1 MSALEVS
8 GVSKRFGS
16 LQVLRDINL
25 SLEKGQMLAL
35 IGRSGSGKS
44 TLLRCMNGL
53 EHIDAG
59 SITIGGHSLSYAPAA
74 LRRLRQDVGIVFQ
87 AYNLFPHLT
96 VGRNIMLAPRLVLG
110 WPTDRAEA
118 RAREVLATVGLSEKF
133 DAYPDQLSGG
143 QQQRVA
149 VARALVINPSIL
161 LLDEPFSNL
170 DAKLRESTGL
180 ELRRIQRE
188 LGLTSIFVTHDQNE
202 AMAIA
207 DRIAV
212 MNGGA
217 VEQIGSAIDIYERPR
232 TRFVADFIGSANFMP
247 ATVEARDG
255 NVVTLRHG
263 LGVTVLPVE
272 GQDFDKGRPVTLMVR
287 PECVAIHPAAAE
299 AGLGTIETISYQ
311 GSSAHIFV
319 KLREG
324 DRTML
329 VERHGRELA
338 GLEVGK
344 TVDLNVK
351 AQDMTLFAA

>member
-1 MSALEVS
+1 MEIVIENLAKVYGNAHAVRDFSVTIAKGEMVALLGPSGCGKTTTLRMVAGFIKPSAGRIVVRGRDLT
-8 GVSKRFGS
+8 GLPPHKR
-16 LQVLRDINL
+16 D
-25 SLEKGQMLAL
+25 
-35 IGRSGSGKS
+35 
-44 TLLRCMNGL
+44 TGL
-53 EHIDAG
+53 
-59 SITIGGHSLSYAPAA
+59 
-74 LRRLRQDVGIVFQ
+74 VFQ
-87 AYNLFPHLT
+87 NYALFPHLT
-96 VGRNIMLAPRLVLG
+96 VAGNIAFGLRRRGVPAAERDKRVADMIATMQLTGLADRLPR
-110 WPTDRAEA
+110 
-118 RAREVLATVGLSEKF
+118 
-133 DAYPDQLSGG
+133 QLSGG

>member
-1 MSALEVS
+1 MEIVIENLAKVYGNAHAVRDFSVTIAKGEMVALLGPSGCGKTTTLRMVAGFIKPSAGRIVVRGRDLT
-8 GVSKRFGS
+8 GLPPHKR
-16 LQVLRDINL
+16 D
-25 SLEKGQMLAL
+25 
-35 IGRSGSGKS
+35 
-44 TLLRCMNGL
+44 TGL
-53 EHIDAG
+53 
-59 SITIGGHSLSYAPAA
+59 
-74 LRRLRQDVGIVFQ
+74 VFQ
-87 AYNLFPHLT
+87 NYALFPHLT
-96 VGRNIMLAPRLVLG
+96 VAENIAFGLRRRGVPAAERDTRVANMIATMQLTGLADRLPR
-110 WPTDRAEA
+110 
-118 RAREVLATVGLSEKF
+118 
-133 DAYPDQLSGG
+133 QLSGG

-217 VEQIGSAIDIYERPR
+217 VEQIGSAVDIYERPR
-232 TRFVADFIGSANFMP
+232 TRFVADFIGSANFLS

-263 LGVTVLPVE
+263 LGVSVLPVE
-272 GQDFDKGRPVTLMVR
+272 GQAFDKGRSVTLMVR

-319 KLREG
+319 KLRDG

-351 AQDMTLFAA
+351 AQDLTLFAA

>member
-1 MSALEVS
+1 MEIVIENLAKVYGNSHAVRDFSVTIDKGEMVALLGPSGCGKTTTLRMVAGFIKPSAGRIVVRGRDLT
-8 GVSKRFGS
+8 GLPPHKR
-16 LQVLRDINL
+16 D
-25 SLEKGQMLAL
+25 
-35 IGRSGSGKS
+35 
-44 TLLRCMNGL
+44 TGL
-53 EHIDAG
+53 
-59 SITIGGHSLSYAPAA
+59 
-74 LRRLRQDVGIVFQ
+74 VFQ
-87 AYNLFPHLT
+87 NYALFPHLS
-96 VGRNIMLAPRLVLG
+96 VAENIAFGLRRRGVPAAEREKRVAQMIATMQLTGLADRLPR
-110 WPTDRAEA
+110 
-118 RAREVLATVGLSEKF
+118 
-133 DAYPDQLSGG
+133 QLSGG

-217 VEQIGSAIDIYERPR
+217 VEQIGAAVDIYERPK
-232 TRFVADFIGSANFMP
+232 TRFVADFIGSANFLP

-255 NVVTLRHG
+255 SVVTLRHG
-263 LGVTVLPVE
+263 LGVTVLPAE
-272 GQDFDKGRPVTLMVR
+272 GQGFDKGKPVTLMVR

-319 KLREG
+319 KLRDG

-344 TVDLNVK
+344 SVDLNVK
-351 AQDMTLFAA
+351 AQDLTLFAA

>member
-1 MSALEVS
+1 MEIVIENLAKVYGNAHAVRDFSVTIAKGEMVALLGPSGCGKTTTLRMVAGFIKPSAGRIVVRGRDLT
-8 GVSKRFGS
+8 GLPPHKR
-16 LQVLRDINL
+16 D
-25 SLEKGQMLAL
+25 
-35 IGRSGSGKS
+35 
-44 TLLRCMNGL
+44 TGL
-53 EHIDAG
+53 
-59 SITIGGHSLSYAPAA
+59 
-74 LRRLRQDVGIVFQ
+74 VFQ
-87 AYNLFPHLT
+87 NYALFPHLT
-96 VGRNIMLAPRLVLG
+96 VAENIAFGLRRRGVPAAERDTRVANMIATMQLTGLADRLPR
-110 WPTDRAEA
+110 
-118 RAREVLATVGLSEKF
+118 
-133 DAYPDQLSGG
+133 QLSGG

-217 VEQIGSAIDIYERPR
+217 VEQIGSAVDIYERPR
-232 TRFVADFIGSANFMP
+232 TRFVADFIGSANFLS

-263 LGVTVLPVE
+263 LGVSVLPVE
-272 GQDFDKGRPVTLMVR
+272 GQAFDKGRSVTLMVR

-319 KLREG
+319 KLRDG

>member
-1 MSALEVS
+1 MEIVIENLAKVYGNSHAV
-8 GVSKRFGS
+8 
-16 LQVLRDINL
+16 RDFSVTI
-25 SLEKGQMLAL
+25 EKGEMVAL
-35 IGRSGSGKS
+35 LGPSGCGKTTTLRMVAGFIKPSAGRIVVRGRDL
-44 TLLRCMNGL
+44 TGL
-53 EHIDAG
+53 PPHKRDTG
-59 SITIGGHSLSYAPAA
+59 L
-74 LRRLRQDVGIVFQ
+74 VFQ
-87 AYNLFPHLT
+87 NYALFPHMTVAENIAFGLRRRGVPTADREQRVARMIATMQLT
-96 VGRNIMLAPRLVLG
+96 GLADRLPR
-110 WPTDRAEA
+110 
-118 RAREVLATVGLSEKF
+118 
-133 DAYPDQLSGG
+133 QLSGG

-217 VEQIGSAIDIYERPR
+217 VEQIGAAVDIYERPK
-232 TRFVADFIGSANFMP
+232 TRFVADFIGSANFLP

-263 LGVTVLPVE
+263 LGVTVLPAE
-272 GQDFDKGRPVTLMVR
+272 GQAFDKGKPVTLMVR

-319 KLREG
+319 KLRDG

-329 VERHGRELA
+329 IERHGRELA

-344 TVDLNVK
+344 SVDLNVK
-351 AQDMTLFAA
+351 AQDLTLFAA